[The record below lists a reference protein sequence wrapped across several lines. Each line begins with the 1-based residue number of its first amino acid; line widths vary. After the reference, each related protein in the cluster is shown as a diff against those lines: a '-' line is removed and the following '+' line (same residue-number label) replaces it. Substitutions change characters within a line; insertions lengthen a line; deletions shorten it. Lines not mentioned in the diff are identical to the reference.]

1 MLPRTKTLLAACIAV
16 MGLGGCMTQQQGT
29 AFQQAMLNGLAQG
42 MLSGAGANIGQAI
55 ATGNKRL
62 VKVAAAQLAAGAV
75 TQAGA
80 TAINGGRP
88 PSTAGATPAAFGGAP
103 AAAGGAPAAGGAAIA
118 PGGASGQDMSNY
130 PNTPQCAAMKQFMN
144 AGFRTH
150 LAMGGDAAYTRL
162 MQLEHACLASAPDH
176 PMSRRRACGGGNY
189 YHYLGYPT
197 RAYCGWRNA
206 VAAFRA
212 SF

>member
-1 MLPRTKTLLAACIAV
+1 MLRRTNTLLAACIATIA
-16 MGLGGCMTQQQGT
+16 LGGCMTQQDGA

-42 MLSGAGANIGQAI
+42 MLSGAGANIGQAL
-55 ATGNKRL
+55 ASGNKRL
-62 VKVAAAQLAAGAV
+62 ARVAAAQLAAGAV
-75 TQAGA
+75 TQAGT

-88 PSTAGATPAAFGGAP
+88 PV
-103 AAAGGAPAAGGAAIA
+103 AGGGA

-130 PNTPQCAAMKQFMN
+130 PNTPQCAAMKRFLS
-144 AGFRTH
+144 AGPRAH
-150 LAMGGDAAYTRL
+150 LAMGGVASYTRL

-176 PMSRRRACGGGNY
+176 PLSRKRACGGGNY

-197 RAYCGWRNA
+197 RTYCGWRS
-206 VAAFRA
+206 AAAAYRA